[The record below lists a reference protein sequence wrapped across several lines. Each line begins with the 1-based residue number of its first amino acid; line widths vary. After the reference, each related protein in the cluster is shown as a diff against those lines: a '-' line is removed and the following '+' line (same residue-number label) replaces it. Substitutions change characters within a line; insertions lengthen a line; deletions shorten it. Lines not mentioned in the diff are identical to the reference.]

1 MPLWEIKDHNG
12 NVRQQWR
19 YHLILIWL
27 SQRTKIYSSSTTGS
41 HYPDL
46 ETCLTSSAIWF
57 VSFNSQLTSSN
68 LRKSSLAVYFV
79 WILFFCF
86 LKWSTVQSV
95 ASFIENST
103 AVISQYVKQ
112 VKKGSLRARNST
124 QDPFKWPV
132 FNFTPS
138 YLWIADRCLKKNSTW
153 MKKSKGPSHL

>member
-68 LRKSSLAVYFV
+68 HRKSSLAVYFV

-86 LKWSTVQSV
+86 LKWSTVQGLCV
-95 ASFIENST
+95 LEILHKTHLN
-103 AVISQYVKQ
+103 
-112 VKKGSLRARNST
+112 
-124 QDPFKWPV
+124 DPV

-153 MKKSKGPSHL
+153 MKKKQRAFSLVKVAYYDCLIDEKSWKFKA